1 MASDEQSPGA
11 GSGGQGG
18 KDGKDGEDGDDTLPR
33 YVEVESTLEFA
44 RLVCALERF
53 PRASFL
59 HDHGGRRV
67 LSAQV
72 DMLEDM
78 PVIYYAPIE
87 EGAAGA
93 AGENYL
99 SYAVR
104 GGREEARI
112 VGSAEDAS
120 STYSPIVRVRSLP
133 ASLGPGGAGSGCA
146 LYHPVALEDMG
157 SLARLS
163 YSFEES
169 PFPLFAFPRG
179 EEWLVGMFMTLSE
192 EGASYFCH
200 AHAGRRPEAPFL
212 RFAPSSGG
220 PPSFVGTPDEHGYNY
235 AKVIRLRG
243 AHPLVDDAQL

>member
-1 MASDEQSPGA
+1 M
-11 GSGGQGG
+11 
-18 KDGKDGEDGDDTLPR
+18 
-33 YVEVESTLEFA
+33 LEFA

-59 HDHGGRRV
+59 HDHEGRRV

-72 DMLEDM
+72 DVLDDM
-78 PVIYYAPIE
+78 PVIYYAPLGEE
-87 EGAAGA
+87 EGGAG
-93 AGENYL
+93 GGYL

-112 VGSAEDAS
+112 VESAGDAS

-133 ASLGPGGAGSGCA
+133 ASLRPGGGGPGS
-146 LYHPVALEDMG
+146 LYHPVALEDMA

-163 YSFEES
+163 YAFEES
-169 PFPLFAFPRG
+169 PFPLFAYPRG

-192 EGASYFCH
+192 DGASYFCH
-200 AHAGRRPEAPFL
+200 ARAGGGGGGGGGPSAPFL
-212 RFAPSSGG
+212 RFSASSGAG
-220 PPSFVGTPDEHGYNY
+220 PSFVGAPDEHGYNY

>member
-1 MASDEQSPGA
+1 MASDAQAPEA
-11 GSGGQGG
+11 GSGKG
-18 KDGKDGEDGDDTLPR
+18 KGCDALPR

-59 HDHGGRRV
+59 HGHGGRRV

-72 DMLEDM
+72 DILEDM
-78 PVIYYAPIE
+78 PVIYYAPLE
-87 EGAAGA
+87 GGAAA
-93 AGENYL
+93 ENYL

-112 VGSAEDAS
+112 VGSAGDAS

-133 ASLGPGGAGSGCA
+133 ASLRPGAGGGPGGAV
-146 LYHPVALEDMG
+146 YHPVMLEDMA

-163 YSFEES
+163 YAFEES

-179 EEWLVGMFMTLSE
+179 QEWLVGMFMTLSE

-200 AHAGRRPEAPFL
+200 VRAGGRPAAPFL
-212 RFAPSSGG
+212 RFSASSGG
-220 PPSFVGTPDEHGYNY
+220 PPSLVGTPDEHGYNY

-243 AHPLVDDAQL
+243 AHPLVDDAQLQGQD